1 MKQQGKTAIFRHKCK
16 QAVRTAGQTGSIL
29 AVPFLLAACSSSAVS
44 SGPTQ
49 LNGTTT
55 GMSLTLTPH
64 QVNKSIMELT
74 AERQAQQGIAGRL
87 SGD

>member
-1 MKQQGKTAIFRHKCK
+1 MKEQGKTAFFGHKCK
-16 QAVRTAGQTGSIL
+16 QMVRKTGHAGGIL
-29 AVPFLLAACSSSAVS
+29 IMPFLLAACSSSAVS

-49 LNGTTT
+49 LNGTTS

-64 QVNKSIMELT
+64 QVNKSIMQLA